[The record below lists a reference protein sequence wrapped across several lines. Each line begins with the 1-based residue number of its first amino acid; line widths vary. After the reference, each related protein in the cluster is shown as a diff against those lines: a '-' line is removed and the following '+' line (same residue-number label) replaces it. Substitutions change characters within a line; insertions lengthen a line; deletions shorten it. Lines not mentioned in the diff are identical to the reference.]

1 MNEYCI
7 RFIPLPV
14 TTKGMTVV
22 DSEGFFN
29 IYINSNL
36 SIETQREAIKH
47 ELLHIQRSDFDMEKS
62 LYEAEAM

>member
-7 RFIPLPV
+7 RFIPLPF

-36 SIETQREAIKH
+36 SMETQQEAIKH
-47 ELLHIQRSDFDMEKS
+47 ELLHMRRSDFDIEKS
-62 LYEAEAM
+62 LFEAETM